1 MNESA
6 LLPAY
11 VPGESL
17 SIGVRVDW
25 QLVGTGG
32 LLVDAGTIARAAD
45 DRARL
50 RWPAQR
56 LPASSGWRP
65 GDAPG
70 MLRYASQQHT
80 GRVDALRAELRA
92 ALAAMSRLAS
102 RRGLALVGGGL
113 HPLQGWTRTAALQ
126 PPRPHHPFRVGT
138 LSVRVGCAEA
148 DSAVR
153 LAQAMSRF
161 APHMAALAASSPMA
175 QGVDTGMD
183 SARLQT
189 LHLRP
194 GACALPWC
202 GDWAGY
208 RSAWGRAAR
217 AGTLVL
223 RDGEPPWDLR
233 PLPSP
238 GGIEIRVADTPLAL
252 EQVLRLAAFARC
264 LARWLEAE
272 RPFEPDAGD
281 NALHAHNRMAAARH
295 GFSARLVLRDG
306 RSPWLRDDLSA
317 LLERLAP
324 HARALDC
331 AAEIEALALR
341 TRLVVNDAQTIR
353 QWHADGHDAA
363 RVVGLAARL
372 LADEVREPPPSP
384 PVPGGPA
391 VSAALGR
398 WPRHAAAPAERVVA
412 LTRAAYAAC
421 DAGPR

>member
-11 VPGESL
+11 VPGEFL
-17 SIGVRVDW
+17 SVGVRVDW

-70 MLRYASQQHT
+70 MLRYASLQHA
-80 GRVDALRAELRA
+80 GPLDGLRAELRG
-92 ALAAMSRLAS
+92 ALAAMSRLAQ
-102 RRGLALVGGGL
+102 RRGLALAGGGL

-138 LSVRVGCAEA
+138 LSIRIGCVEA
-148 DSAVR
+148 DAAVR

-161 APHMAALAASSPMA
+161 APHVAALAASSPMA
-175 QGVDTGMD
+175 QGVDTGLD

-202 GDWAGY
+202 ADWAGY
-208 RSAWGRAAR
+208 RAAWFRAAR

-223 RDGEPPWDLR
+223 RDGEPPWDVR
-233 PLPSP
+233 PLSSP
-238 GGIEIRVADTPLAL
+238 GCIELRVADTPLAL
-252 EQVLRLAAFARC
+252 EQVVRLAALARC
-264 LARWLEAE
+264 LARWLELE
-272 RPFEPDAGD
+272 HPFEPDAGD

-295 GFSARLVLRDG
+295 GFSARLVKRDG
-306 RSPWLRDDLSA
+306 RMPWLHEDLTA

-331 AAEIEALALR
+331 GAELEALALR
-341 TRLVVNDAQTIR
+341 TRMGVNDAHAIR

-372 LADEVREPPPSP
+372 LADEVRGDPGPPAPAA
-384 PVPGGPA
+384 PGRWRVPA
-391 VSAALGR
+391 VAR
-398 WPRHAAAPAERVVA
+398 AERVVS

-421 DAGPR
+421 DARPR

>member
-6 LLPAY
+6 VLPAY

-25 QLVGTGG
+25 QIVGTGG
-32 LLVDAGTIARAAD
+32 LLADAGTIARAAD

-50 RWPAQR
+50 RWPGQR
-56 LPASSGWRP
+56 LPASSGWGP

-70 MLRYASQQHT
+70 MLRYASLQHAV
-80 GRVDALRAELRA
+80 RLDALRAELHGA
-92 ALAAMSRLAS
+92 VAAMSRLAL
-102 RRGLALVGGGL
+102 RRGLALAGGGL

-138 LSVRVGCAEA
+138 LSVRVGCADA
-148 DSAVR
+148 DTAVR

-161 APHMAALAASSPMA
+161 APHVAALAASSPLA
-175 QGVDTGMD
+175 QGVDTGLD

-202 GDWAGY
+202 TDWAGY
-208 RSAWGRAAR
+208 RAAWARAAR

-223 RDGEPPWDLR
+223 REGEPPWDLR
-233 PLPSP
+233 PLSSP
-238 GGIEIRVADTPLAL
+238 GCIEMRVADTPLAL
-252 EQVLRLAAFARC
+252 EQVLRLAAFVRC
-264 LARWLEAE
+264 LARWLEVD

-281 NALHAHNRMAAARH
+281 NALHAHNRMVAARY
-295 GFSARLVLRDG
+295 GFSARLVKRDG
-306 RSPWLRDDLSA
+306 RSPWLRDDLAA
-317 LLERLAP
+317 LLEQLVP
-324 HARALDC
+324 HACALDC
-331 AAEIEALALR
+331 TAEIEALALR
-341 TRLVVNDAQTIR
+341 TRLGVNDAQSIR

-363 RVVGLAARL
+363 HVVGLAARL
-372 LADEVREPPPSP
+372 LAEEVAERSP
-384 PVPGGPA
+384 PA
-391 VSAALGR
+391 TAQASRWR
-398 WPRHAAAPAERVVA
+398 WPAAAQAERVVS

-421 DAGPR
+421 DARPR